1 MSRHSSTEPTPDAGR
16 ESQMRAYYFCGVTLI
31 AVAAALGSM
40 PASGGEEV
48 AIRELEA
55 RQEAAWNAHDAH
67 AYAQLFTVDADTVN
81 VLGWWWKSR
90 AELEQ
95 KLKVGFSFV
104 FAHSQLHIDEV
115 TARLLTPEV
124 AIAHVR
130 WSMTGAASPDG
141 SNDHIPQK
149 GIQTQ
154 TLYKTAEGW
163 RIAAFQNANSVP
175 ERSFPRQGT
184 P

>member
-1 MSRHSSTEPTPDAGR
+1 
-16 ESQMRAYYFCGVTLI
+16 MRRCYFCGIALI
-31 AVAAALGSM
+31 ALAGPLQAT
-40 PASGGEEV
+40 PAPGGEEA

-55 RQEAAWNAHDAH
+55 RQESAWNAHDAH
-67 AYAQLFTVDADTVN
+67 AYAQLFTADADTVN

-95 KLKVGFSFV
+95 KLAGAFSLV

-115 TARLLTPEV
+115 VARLLTPEV

-141 SNDHIPQK
+141 LKNHIPQK

-154 TLYKTAEGW
+154 TLYKTADGW

-175 ERSFPRQGT
+175 ERSFPRPGT
-184 P
+184 PCADGQGCSEPR